1 VAHPEKLEK
10 ISKPIVGHWK
20 NFTIHPAIHEYMCI
34 IAVTLIKSC
43 TNSLRQVNEIVEQVK
58 EIVEHEDRLLSVD
71 AACDIM

>member
-1 VAHPEKLEK
+1 M
-10 ISKPIVGHWK
+10 
-20 NFTIHPAIHEYMCI
+20 NMCI